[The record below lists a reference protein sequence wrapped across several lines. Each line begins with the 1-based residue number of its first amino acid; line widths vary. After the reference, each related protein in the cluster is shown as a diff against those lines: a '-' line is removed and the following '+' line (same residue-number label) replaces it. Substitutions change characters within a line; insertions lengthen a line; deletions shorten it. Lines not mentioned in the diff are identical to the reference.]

1 MPDSLAGI
9 DNPSHYILNNYA
21 LDAHRYSST
30 KERILKKNLS
40 LFMDLPEI
48 LKRDIEAHYKKAS
61 VKNCRDVI
69 WSNEGLYLLDSVDEY
84 KRLYDLFS
92 IYSKEIVCICCLRDV
107 DSYRDSYTR
116 HLKKIGRQL
125 SRDKGSYRYVEKDS
139 WLFDYDRKKTLLQ
152 KVFGKSVIYLD
163 YNEEDMVSEFMNGI
177 GYSTIDGRSI
187 RLNIT

>member
-1 MPDSLAGI
+1 MKTFIHIGQQKTATTSIQHFLKNNRRKLIKQGLYVPDSLAGI

-84 KRLYDLFS
+84 KRL
-92 IYSKEIVCICCLRDV
+92 
-107 DSYRDSYTR
+107 
-116 HLKKIGRQL
+116 
-125 SRDKGSYRYVEKDS
+125 
-139 WLFDYDRKKTLLQ
+139 
-152 KVFGKSVIYLD
+152 
-163 YNEEDMVSEFMNGI
+163 
-177 GYSTIDGRSI
+177 
-187 RLNIT
+187 